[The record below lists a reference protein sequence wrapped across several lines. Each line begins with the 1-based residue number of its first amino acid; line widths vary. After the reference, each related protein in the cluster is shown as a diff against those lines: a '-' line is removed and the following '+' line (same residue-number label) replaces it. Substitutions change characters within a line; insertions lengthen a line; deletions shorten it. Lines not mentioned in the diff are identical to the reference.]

1 MQNWKNLENVG
12 AWLFFWG
19 GIFPL
24 GNKKIGNSNPTKDNF
39 GK

>member
-12 AWLFFWG
+12 AWLFFLG
-19 GIFPL
+19 EIFPL